1 MIKGEIVIGVVNQEQ
16 LFHSGGVAHIP
27 VVEWHGFGSDHS
39 GAVLDLTSAQQALA
53 MFQALV
59 GVPEGSSADN
69 DLSVA
74 YAYGKEDR
82 RKG

>member
-1 MIKGEIVIGVVNQEQ
+1 M
-16 LFHSGGVAHIP
+16 
-27 VVEWHGFGSDHS
+27 
-39 GAVLDLTSAQQALA
+39 LDLKSAQQALA

-74 YAYGKEDR
+74 HAYGEEDR